1 MECISISFKSAPEE
15 IRRIFV
21 FTQEE
26 KKQLLEQAEQAVLLA
41 TCNRTEIYA
50 TGKESAFSG
59 IGKAAGGEKRYGGD
73 RASPDSKTFSGEK
86 GVGASVQSYLRYGL
100 HGAGGG

>member
-1 MECISISFKSAPEE
+1 MAVYSAKRRRKWNVSVSALKSAPEE

-41 TCNRTEIYA
+41 T
-50 TGKESAFSG
+50 
-59 IGKAAGGEKRYGGD
+59 
-73 RASPDSKTFSGEK
+73 
-86 GVGASVQSYLRYGL
+86 L
-100 HGAGGG
+100 

>member
-41 TCNRTEIYA
+41 TLSLIH
-50 TGKESAFSG
+50 
-59 IGKAAGGEKRYGGD
+59 I
-73 RASPDSKTFSGEK
+73 
-86 GVGASVQSYLRYGL
+86 
-100 HGAGGG
+100 

>member
-50 TGKESAFSG
+50 TGKESLFRYWKG
-59 IGKAAGGEKRYGGD
+59 CWRRKAVWRRQSFAG
-73 RASPDSKTFSGEK
+73 
-86 GVGASVQSYLRYGL
+86 
-100 HGAGGG
+100 